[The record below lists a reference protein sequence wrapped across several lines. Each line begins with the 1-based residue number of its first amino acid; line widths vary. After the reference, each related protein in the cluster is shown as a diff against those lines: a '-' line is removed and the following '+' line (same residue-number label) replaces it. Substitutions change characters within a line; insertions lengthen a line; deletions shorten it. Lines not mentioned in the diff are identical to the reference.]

1 MNASMIRNRYVGDS
15 VATASP
21 ARLVTMLYD
30 RLVRDLA
37 TGEAA
42 LAVSDLAAANSALV
56 HAQDIVWE
64 LAAGL
69 DPTRW
74 SGGPALAALYQFTTP
89 RFPRRCL
96 QSRCAAYARMGE
108 IVPSGV
114 GRMRPYGGCDITAR
128 RGRGTCVTSFSLSTK
143 KTPHCGGLFFGGERG
158 IRTPVRLP

>member
-30 RLVRDLA
+30 RLVRDLV

-74 SGGPALAALYQFTTP
+74 SGGPALAVLYQFILTE
-89 RFPRRCL
+89 L
-96 QSRCAAYARMGE
+96 LEANVKKNAAKVATVRELVEPLRDAWHEAAELAG
-108 IVPSGV
+108 
-114 GRMRPYGGCDITAR
+114 
-128 RGRGTCVTSFSLSTK
+128 SLAAI
-143 KTPHCGGLFFGGERG
+143 PA
-158 IRTPVRLP
+158 